1 MAVYEQIYRPY
12 TGSVTAQQSRFLVI
26 PRYGL
31 QETFGSKLF
40 LAFFVVCFLP
50 PLGAAAMVW
59 VLHNATFL
67 EFAKLFFGGQA
78 PELEIGGSFFFA
90 LMVAQGS
97 FALLMTMLAAPPLIS
112 ADLRNNA
119 LPLYLSRPFSR
130 AEYVVGKL
138 TILLVLLS
146 SITVVP
152 LLLLF
157 ALQSFLAEGWFS
169 SHLGI
174 AASVVAG
181 SGIWIVV
188 LSLAGLAVSA
198 TVKWKPIARVALFAL
213 FFLSWVVAK
222 FFNGLFDHRI
232 ERPWGDVLSPIASI
246 RTIWQGHFGVPA
258 GSQIPAWSAWA
269 ALILGSLLCLV
280 MLGRKV
286 RAYEVVR

>member
-12 TGSVTAQQSRFLVI
+12 AGPVTAQRSRFLVI

-40 LAFFVVCFLP
+40 LAFFVLCFLP
-50 PLGAAAMVW
+50 PLGAATLVW

-67 EFAKLFFGGQA
+67 EFAKLFFGGKA
-78 PELEIGGSFFFA
+78 PELEIDGSFFFA

-130 AEYVVGKL
+130 AEYVAGKL
-138 TILLVLLS
+138 TILFVLLS
-146 SITVVP
+146 SVTLVP

-157 ALQSFLAEGWFS
+157 ALQSFLAKGWLTEN
-169 SHLGI
+169 LGI
-174 AASVVAG
+174 AISVLTG

-198 TVKWKPIARVALFAL
+198 TVKWKPIARVALFSL

-222 FFNGLFDHRI
+222 FFNGLFEHRM
-232 ERPWGDVLSPIASI
+232 ERPWGDILSPIASV
-246 RTIWQGHFGVPA
+246 RTIWQGQFDVPA
-258 GSQIPAWSAWA
+258 GTQIPVWGAWA
-269 ALILGSLLCLV
+269 ALILVSVLCLL